1 MAALALGQ
9 SVNLVHTRGLLD
21 RESATVGDS
30 LAIAGTIN
38 YNNTVSPRLL
48 TWSDALEERPGGK
61 LSGSVHRL
69 PVVVGSPAGRVDGDV
84 LVVVS
89 QRPAMPKNLMVKHK
103 SIQEQV
109 DDESGTFGF
118 PFTFWDAAP

>member
-1 MAALALGQ
+1 MGANVQ
-9 SVNLVHTRGLLD
+9 EYNFNLLRARGLPD
-21 RESATVGDS
+21 RESAIVGDS

-38 YNNTVSPRLL
+38 YNNTVSPCPL

-69 PVVVGSPAGRVDGDV
+69 PVVVRSPAGRVDGDV